1 MASFGK
7 ASTRRLLT
15 CTPELQEVLNEA
27 IKHFDFSIIWGHRG
41 KFHQNRVFDE
51 GYSKVQWPN
60 SRHNS
65 LPSEAVD
72 IVPYPGGFKN
82 KDKTFTEMATYMLSA
97 ASKCG
102 VPLFWGGHWRSFKDL
117 AHFQIIRGK
126 TNV

>member
-15 CTPELQEVLNEA
+15 CSLELQEVLNEA

-41 KFHQNRVFDE
+41 KFHQNKAFAD
-51 GYSKVQWPN
+51 GYSTLQWPN
-60 SRHNS
+60 SWHNS
-65 LPSEAVD
+65 LPSDAVD

-82 KDKTFTEMATYMLSA
+82 NDKTFYKMATYVLSA

-102 VPLFWGGHWRSFKDL
+102 VPLFWGGHWRSLKDL
-117 AHFQIIRGK
+117 AHFQTIRGQMK
-126 TNV
+126 